1 MAKTEMIKVRIEPET
16 KERAAALFGGM
27 GLSLSG
33 AVSLFIQQSLNS
45 DGLPFSVEKS
55 RKNDNYAKPSQVK

>member
-45 DGLPFSVEKS
+45 DGLPFSVESS
-55 RKNDNYAKPSQVK
+55 RKNNNYANPSQVK